1 MICIGIDT
9 GKHTGIALWDTDAR
23 KFRVIETVPIHVALK
38 NIREMWLWR
47 PLGESIE
54 VYFED
59 ARQRKW
65 IPSERDFRQVKGRA
79 MGAGSVKRDAT
90 IWEDALNDWGIPFHA
105 VAPKHNT
112 TKMTPEFF
120 RALTGWKG
128 RTSEHSRD
136 AAMLVFGR

>member
-1 MICIGIDT
+1 MYCIGIDT
-9 GKHTGIALWDTDAR
+9 GKHTGFAVWDTEKRQLD
-23 KFRVIETVPIHVALK
+23 FVDTIPIHEALLHVRSMSWK
-38 NIREMWLWR
+38 GNV
-47 PLGESIE
+47 E

-65 IPSERDFRQVKGRA
+65 YGTKTAKEDRNKLQ
-79 MGAGSVKRDAT
+79 GAGSVKRDST
-90 IWEDALNDWGIPFHA
+90 IWEDALKDWGIPFHA
-105 VAPKHNT
+105 VAPKHNV

-128 RTSEHSRD
+128 RTSEHARD

>member
-1 MICIGIDT
+1 MICVGIDT
-9 GKHTGIALWDTDAR
+9 GKHTGFAVWDTEKR
-23 KFRVIETVPIHVALK
+23 KLDFVDTIPIHEALLRIWSQRHA
-38 NIREMWLWR
+38 NV
-47 PLGESIE
+47 E

-65 IPSERDFRQVKGRA
+65 YGTRTAKEDRNKLQ
-79 MGAGSVKRDAT
+79 GAGSVKRDST
-90 IWEDALNDWGIPFHA
+90 IWEDALKDWGIPFHA
-105 VAPKHNT
+105 VAPKYNV

-120 RALTGWKG
+120 RSLTGWKG

>member
-1 MICIGIDT
+1 MYCIGIDT
-9 GKHTGIALWDTDAR
+9 GKHTGFAVWDTEKRQLD
-23 KFRVIETVPIHVALK
+23 FVDTIPIHEALLRIWSQRHA
-38 NIREMWLWR
+38 NV
-47 PLGESIE
+47 E

-65 IPSERDFRQVKGRA
+65 YGTRTAKEDRNKLQ
-79 MGAGSVKRDAT
+79 GAGSVKRDST

-112 TKMTPEFF
+112 TKMTAEFF